1 MNINM
6 SSKIDSA
13 TVYLGSSGH
22 ARPVFYEQANTLGQM
37 MAEHDV
43 RLIFGGMN
51 AGSMRTLS
59 HGVLDHG
66 GEVTG
71 VIPTRIRDSER
82 VSHNITKLIDVESM
96 WERKKLMFD
105 LGDCLIMMPGG
116 YGTLDEGLEAV
127 YWKALAL
134 HNKDI
139 IFIDVDGY
147 YSPLFKFI
155 DESIH
160 NGSMHSD
167 IRKLFTVLDKV
178 EEIDF
183 SQITLSHN
191 GSQGGSIDDHY
202 PHFEE
207 EIFAP
212 TRTPLIIDTA
222 DVPSIYKL
230 MTALVTK
237 QLSAHDRQIGLLN
250 KNGQFDHL
258 LEWVKIAAKE
268 RFITKK
274 CPNLMTVRKTAR
286 GLMNAL
292 EKKEHIVIDL
302 HRDKW
307 GD

>member
-1 MNINM
+1 MTT
-6 SSKIDSA
+6 KISSA

-22 ARPVFYEQANTLGQM
+22 TRPVFYEQAQKLGEMIAQ
-37 MAEHDV
+37 HNI

-59 HGVLDHG
+59 RGVMDHG
-66 GEVTG
+66 GKVTG

-82 VSHNITKLIDVESM
+82 VSREITKLIDVESM

-139 IFIDVDGY
+139 IFVDIEGY
-147 YSPLFKFI
+147 YTPLFDFI
-155 DESIH
+155 DNNIK
-160 NGSMHSD
+160 NGSMNSD
-167 IRKLFTVLDKV
+167 IRKLFSVVDKV
-178 EEIDF
+178 EKIKF
-183 SQITLSHN
+183 SEITLSQT
-191 GSQGGSIDDHY
+191 GSKSSSIGDHY
-202 PHFEE
+202 PHFED

-212 TRTPLIIDTA
+212 TRTPLIIDVA
-222 DVPSIYKL
+222 DLPHTYKL

-237 QLSAHDRQIGLLN
+237 QLAAHERPIGLLN
-250 KNGQFDHL
+250 KGGQFDDL

-268 RFITKK
+268 RFITRR
-274 CPNLMTVRKTAR
+274 CPHLMTVRKTER
-286 GLMNAL
+286 GLMSAL